1 MSYTI
6 VTANKQKFEADLER
20 LIDLGVGLY
29 INMRL
34 ECADPLLK
42 QDLEIEQ
49 GMPLEVV
56 EEFMSQS
63 REYSFQ
69 EKYQEWY
76 SEAHAVVRQVLPD
89 RLKDFESYY
98 ESPHKR
104 QFPSSHN
111 YVIKDYLHGEAITNR
126 SGQNAAIPRFHQQL
140 NIVKAAKS
148 ALSSSLVSMT
158 HMLQADFFDS
168 ELEGA
173 QNLANNG
180 HLRAAGVICGV
191 VIEKHLIQVCN
202 GHDVPI
208 DSKKVS
214 IYKLAQALYS
224 AKVIEHTRVKLLEH
238 LAAIRNVCAHGKEQE
253 PEEWAVRDLISGT
266 SQVIKKIF

>member
-1 MSYTI
+1 MSNTI
-6 VTANKQKFEADLER
+6 VTAKKQKFEADLER
-20 LIDLGVGLY
+20 LVGLGEGLY

-34 ECADPLLK
+34 ECADPGLEH
-42 QDLEIEQ
+42 DLEIEQ

-56 EEFMSQS
+56 EEIMSQS
-63 REYSFQ
+63 REYSFK

-76 SEAHAVVRQVLPD
+76 SEAHAVVRQLLPD

-98 ESPHKR
+98 DPPYTR

-111 YVIKDYLHGEAITNR
+111 YVIKDYLHGEAITNK

-148 ALSSSLVSMT
+148 SLASNLISMT
-158 HMLQADFFDS
+158 HILQADLFDS

-173 QNLANNG
+173 RNLADSG

-191 VIEKHLIQVCN
+191 VIEKHLTQVCN
-202 GHDVPI
+202 GHEVPF
-208 DSKKVS
+208 DSKKTS
-214 IYKLAQALYS
+214 INTLAQALY
-224 AKVIEHTRVKLLEH
+224 AANVIELTRVKLLEH

-266 SQVIKKIF
+266 GQVVKKIF